1 MTITET
7 PSALEQDTQGSQ
19 DAPKN
24 PGIMKKRLLLLQKLF
39 TEKTDEE
46 HQVST
51 QDILAYLEE
60 NGIPTNRKTLK
71 RDLDLLADSGM
82 DIVTVVSKPNRYFLG
97 DRGLEIPELKLL
109 IDAVASSRFITEKK
123 SRELIK
129 KLTALASDSQQNEL
143 RRNVYPMGRAKSTN
157 ETSYYAVDAINEA
170 INRKC
175 RIAFRYFDYDARK
188 TKVFR
193 NGGDFY
199 ELSPYALI
207 WNEDYYY
214 VVGYWDIL
222 DRVCSFRVDRIRD
235 TEILDEKA
243 VPKPRGF
250 RIEDYS
256 SKIFEMFAGEVARVM
271 LECDTSVM
279 KYIIDRF
286 GENVDTQR
294 LSDERFV
301 ATVEVALSPI
311 FYAWVFQFGGLIK
324 IKSPQAAVDAI
335 REMAEAVLE

>member
-1 MTITET
+1 MAKTEDA
-7 PSALEQDTQGSQ
+7 ALEAAKDVQRE
-19 DAPKN
+19 

-39 TEKTDEE
+39 AEQTDEE

-51 QDILAYLEE
+51 PDILAYLAE

-71 RDLDLLADSGM
+71 RDLDLLAESGM

-97 DRGLEIPELKLL
+97 DRGLEVPELKLL
-109 IDAVASSRFITEKK
+109 IDAVSSSRFISEKK
-123 SRELIK
+123 SRDLIK
-129 KLTALASDSQQNEL
+129 KLTDLASDSQQKEL
-143 RRNVYPMGRAKSTN
+143 RRNVYPIGRAKSTN

-170 INRKC
+170 INRRR

-193 NGGDFY
+193 RGGAKY

-207 WNEDYYY
+207 WNEDFYY
-214 VVGYWDIL
+214 VVGYWDYL
-222 DRVCSFRVDRIRD
+222 DRVAAFRVDRIRD
-235 TEILDEKA
+235 TEILEEKA
-243 VPKPRGF
+243 VPRPRGF
-250 RIEDYS
+250 KVDDYS
-256 SKIFEMFAGEVARVM
+256 GKIFEMFAGEEARVM
-271 LECDTSVM
+271 LECDASVM

-301 ATVEVALSPI
+301 ANVEVALSPI
-311 FYAWVFQFGGLIK
+311 FYAWVFQFGGAIRIK
-324 IKSPQAAVDAI
+324 APQAAVEEI
-335 REMAEAVLE
+335 RRMAEAVLE